1 MCLRVNPQLV
11 SYLTVK
17 KVKQITG
24 KLDQFSIVLKN
35 KNSKKSLFQPITMNR
50 QYSVHIKTKCCYK

>member
-17 KVKQITG
+17 KVRHITG
-24 KLDQFSIVLKN
+24 KLGQFLIVLKN
-35 KNSKKSLFQPITMNR
+35 KNGKKSLFQPIKMNR
-50 QYSVHIKTKCCYK
+50 QYSVRIKTKCCYM

>member
-1 MCLRVNPQLV
+1 MCLRMNHQLV

-35 KNSKKSLFQPITMNR
+35 KNSKKSLFQPIMMNR
-50 QYSVHIKTKCCYK
+50 QYSVRIKTKCCYK

>member
-11 SYLTVK
+11 SYLIVK

-24 KLDQFSIVLKN
+24 KLEQFSIVLKN
-35 KNSKKSLFQPITMNR
+35 KNGKKSLFQPIMMNR
-50 QYSVHIKTKCCYK
+50 QYSVRVKTKCCYM